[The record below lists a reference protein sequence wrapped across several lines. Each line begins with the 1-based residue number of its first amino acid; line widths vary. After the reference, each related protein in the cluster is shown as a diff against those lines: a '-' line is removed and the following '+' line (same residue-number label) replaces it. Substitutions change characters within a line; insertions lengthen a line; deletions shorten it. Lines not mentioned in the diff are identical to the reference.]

1 MICSFPPQDEFP
13 AADESVDEF
22 PSVLKWR
29 SKPAVAS
36 MSVSLP
42 NLLGKSSSNLSA
54 PDTPVHPEQILEGDK
69 TLQTMTARCWGQSP
83 RLQLKLHA
91 DILIQKK
98 KQRKKK
104 HHQFHLLLLRGRR
117 ERSRMKAALI
127 TPKPPSNLSSCQTKA
142 AERPQICNLVPALHH
157 R

>member
-1 MICSFPPQDEFP
+1 MNVICSFPPQDEFP
-13 AADESVDEF
+13 PADESVDEF

-54 PDTPVHPEQILEGDK
+54 PDTPANPEQILEGDK
-69 TLQTMTARCWGQSP
+69 TLQTVTARCWGQSP

-91 DILIQKK
+91 EILIQKT
-98 KQRKKK
+98 
-104 HHQFHLLLLRGRR
+104 L
-117 ERSRMKAALI
+117 
-127 TPKPPSNLSSCQTKA
+127 KPSVPSAA
-142 AERPQICNLVPALHH
+142 AERRKRAQQNKRCSNRTQTFINPLRFPNERAQICNLGPALRHH
-157 R
+157 